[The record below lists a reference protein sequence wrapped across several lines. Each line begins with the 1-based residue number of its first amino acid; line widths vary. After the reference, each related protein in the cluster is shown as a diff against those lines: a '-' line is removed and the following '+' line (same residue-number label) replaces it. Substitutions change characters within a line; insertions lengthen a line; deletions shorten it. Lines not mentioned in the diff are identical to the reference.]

1 MRVQLFTIQA
11 LLFLLMV
18 FAVDVNGQ
26 SSYDYLR
33 SQIMERQ
40 QSTRSQIESLDEQIE
55 SLSNRLTETSREFD
69 EVYKRYEE
77 INRLISLREER
88 LRQMNREQAQ
98 IVEEIGLIE
107 ENLAELQRHLDELVE
122 QYQETLTYLY
132 KHGRT
137 TELALLLTSTSFNQL
152 LVRSYY
158 LQQFNAHLQAQ
169 VDEIEDKQQEL
180 VHTAEEL
187 EQTRARNEEALATIR
202 RETENLEQQRSQQ
215 QQLVDELRADVTNLE
230 EQKTIQEQQRDNLE
244 STMNRLIA
252 EEQRLRRAA
261 NSEASGETGEA
272 PVRLENNVSDEE
284 LELFETRFREQKGRL
299 SWPVD
304 NGVITQRFGN
314 RAHPVFNTRT
324 QNLGIDISTLPRSSV
339 RVVSD
344 GYVYSVQPLQGYGD
358 MVFVNHGGYLTA
370 YGNMSDIYVRRNQVL
385 NKGDIIGRSGD
396 EDSIRGPVLFFVIRE
411 GSQIVNPE
419 TWLQNAPP

>member
-1 MRVQLFTIQA
+1 MKAQLLIIQAGLFFLLFT
-11 LLFLLMV
+11 
-18 FAVDVNGQ
+18 VNAIGQ
-26 SSYDYLR
+26 STYDTQR
-33 SQIMERQ
+33 NQIMERQ
-40 QSTRSQIESLDEQIE
+40 QSTRSQIQNLDEQIE
-55 SLSNRLTETSREFD
+55 SLTNRLTETSREFD
-69 EVYKRYEE
+69 EVYKRFEE
-77 INRLISLREER
+77 INRLVSLREER

-107 ENLAELQRHLDELVE
+107 ENIAELQRQLDELVD

-158 LQQFNAHLQAQ
+158 LQQFNSYLQGQ
-169 VDEIEDKQQEL
+169 VDEIEGKQDEL
-180 VHTAEEL
+180 AETVEEL
-187 EQTRARNEEALATIR
+187 HQTRQRNEESLATIR
-202 RETENLEQQRSQQ
+202 RETENLEQQRNQQ
-215 QQLVDELRADVTNLE
+215 EQLVEELRADVNNLE
-230 EQKTIQEQQRDNLE
+230 QQKAVQEEQRNNLE
-244 STMNRLIA
+244 STMNRLIV

-261 NSEASGETGEA
+261 SSEASGEA
-272 PVRLENNVSDEE
+272 PIRLENNVSDEE
-284 LELFETRFREQKGRL
+284 LDLFETRFREQKGQL

-324 QNLGIDISTLPRSSV
+324 QNLGIDIAAPPRSSV
-339 RVVSD
+339 RLVSD

-385 NKGDIIGRSGD
+385 NKGDVIGRSGD

-419 TWLQNAPP
+419 TWLQDATP